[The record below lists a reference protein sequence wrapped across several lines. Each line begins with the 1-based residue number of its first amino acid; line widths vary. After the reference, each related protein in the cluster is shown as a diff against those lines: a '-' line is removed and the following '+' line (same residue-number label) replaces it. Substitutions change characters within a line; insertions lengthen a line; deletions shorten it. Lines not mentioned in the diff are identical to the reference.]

1 MMPKRQ
7 VVILALCLGALGCAT
22 TMKNDYS
29 SFYAH
34 PPRSILV
41 VPVLNDTVE
50 VLAPNM
56 LLTTVPV
63 PLGERGYYIFPVL
76 LTDALLRD
84 LGLPEAGLIHQ
95 LPPGKFFEHFGADA
109 VLFITIKDWSSKY
122 IVIQNV
128 MVIRAQFVLIDTR
141 TGTVLWDHTQ
151 AVQQQSGSGGGGG
164 LGGLIA
170 MAVTA
175 AIEKIMAESFES
187 QYRPL
192 AMSLSFLAI
201 TTNNVGLPAGPYHPN
216 HGGDRS
222 DFPASK

>member
-1 MMPKRQ
+1 MMATRQ
-7 VVILALCLGALGCAT
+7 VVVLAFCLGAFGCAT
-22 TMKNDYS
+22 ATKYEYS

-50 VLAPNM
+50 INAPNM
-56 LLTTVPV
+56 LITTVPI
-63 PLGERGYYIFPVL
+63 PLGERGYYIFPIL
-76 LTDALLRD
+76 LTEALLGD

-122 IVIQNV
+122 VLIQNV
-128 MVIRAQFVLIDTR
+128 KVLRAQFVLIDTR
-141 TGTVLWDHTQ
+141 TGTVLWDRTQ
-151 AVQQQSGSGGGGG
+151 AVQQESGSGGDGS

-170 MAVTA
+170 MAVVA
-175 AIEKIMAESFES
+175 AVDKLVAESFES

-192 AMSLSFLAI
+192 ATSLSFLAI
-201 TTNNVGLPAGPYHPN
+201 TTKGVGLPAGPYSPEN
-216 HGGDRS
+216 GRDRS
-222 DFPASK
+222 DFPANQ